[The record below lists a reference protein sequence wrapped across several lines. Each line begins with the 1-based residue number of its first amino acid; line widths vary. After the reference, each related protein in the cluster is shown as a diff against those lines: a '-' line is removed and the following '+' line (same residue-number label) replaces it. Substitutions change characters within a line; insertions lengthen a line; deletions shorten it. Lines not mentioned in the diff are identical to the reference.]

1 MERTMER
8 LFSPCT
14 RLHDLLIEDQND
26 YPEQRLPDSVVI
38 TIKELN
44 LDVST
49 EEFLG
54 AESAFTYADLYAMI
68 GDGKMLAWLTP
79 HTSVVCTDG
88 RAENAWRQLH
98 MPKLRFCF
106 NADGNEISA
115 LARSPEHL
123 LEICDV
129 VLRLLSAS
137 VVYSVKLNRGNR
149 RRDAELMNSLALAY
163 LMEKCQS
170 LTYLSLNDI
179 ELDENHCRALG
190 DHSRTGLDIEIIACA
205 LSHTGSRAFGE
216 LLGRNQGPTK
226 LHYCDINNF
235 LLADGLRGN
244 GRLKSLMQSFS
255 EDYEVCNREIIAI
268 ASAMRENKG
277 LVELTLRCSDFITMN
292 VWHELCDSLK
302 MHPTLEVLDLV
313 TRGGQPPVVV
323 ISRMQVLVDMM
334 KVNTSIHTM
343 YVDSHYS
350 EHEMYRESVTPYL
363 ETNRCRPRLL
373 AIQRTRPMAYRA
385 KVLGRALPASRTD
398 ANSFWMLLSG
408 NAEVLG

>member
-1 MERTMER
+1 MERTMECH
-8 LFSPCT
+8 FSPCT

-26 YPEQRLPDSVVI
+26 YPEQRLPESI
-38 TIKELN
+38 FETIKELN
-44 LDVST
+44 LDIST

-54 AESAFTYADLYAMI
+54 AEKAFTYADLYATI
-68 GDGKMLAWLTP
+68 GDGKTVAWLTP
-79 HTSVVCTDG
+79 HTSVVRTNG

-137 VVYSVKLNRGNR
+137 VVYSVKLNKGNR
-149 RRDAELMNSLALAY
+149 HHDAELMNSPPLAY
-163 LMEKCQS
+163 LMERCQS

-190 DHSRTGLDIEIIACA
+190 DHSRTSLEIEVIACVISHTGACA
-205 LSHTGSRAFGE
+205 LGDILA
-216 LLGRNQGPTK
+216 RNQGPTK

-244 GRLKSLMQSFS
+244 GRLKSLKQSFS
-255 EDYEVCNREIIAI
+255 EDYEVCNGEILSMAI
-268 ASAMRENKG
+268 AMRENKG

-363 ETNRCRPRLL
+363 ATNRFRPRLL
-373 AIQRTRPMAYRA
+373 AIQRTRPIAYRA
-385 KVLGRALPASRTD
+385 KVLGRALLATRND
-398 ANSFWMLLSG
+398 ANSVWMLLSG